1 LQNILRT
8 LVRSGTE
15 SNTALNVLIDD
26 YTKYHVVLVV
36 VGGLFLLGLVLLSV
50 FFWRRFR
57 KAPRTDS
64 RRWTFE
70 KKTYFAFGALTVVV
84 GLFMAL
90 IVAAN
95 LSNVLNPTQGFSGA
109 IGLLGSPRAG
119 TQADELHQAV
129 DAWLQSGSSDVPAL
143 VQGRIDDRLSWQR
156 PKAVICSVLLI
167 VFVLLSAGIWRA
179 LIRNSRVREGR
190 WKFKE
195 AALLL
200 LGVLA
205 VMGCLLLM
213 LMVMGNTQG
222 SIAPISLTL
231 FYG

>member
-1 LQNILRT
+1 

-36 VGGLFLLGLVLLSV
+36 VGGLFLLGLVLLSI

-64 RRWTFE
+64 RSWTFE
-70 KKTYFAFGALTVVV
+70 KKTYFAFGALSVVV

-109 IGLLGSPRAG
+109 IGLLGAPRAG
-119 TQADELHQAV
+119 TQADELHRAV
-129 DAWLQSGSSDVPAL
+129 DTWLQSGGSDVPAL
-143 VQGRIDDRLSWQR
+143 VQGRIDDRHSWQR
-156 PKAVICSVLLI
+156 PKAVICSVLLV

-179 LIRNSRVREGR
+179 LIRRSRVRKGR
-190 WKFKE
+190 WKLKE